1 MRLIIEK
8 LEGTVYV
15 YLEDEAKHRAN
26 EASRLDNGSRR
37 LTCRIFD
44 EECDT
49 SVYADSV
56 HWVFDVA
63 LGLDDC
69 DD

>member
-8 LEGTVYV
+8 LEGIVYV
-15 YLEDEAKHRAN
+15 YLEEEAIYRAN
-26 EASRLDNGSRR
+26 ESVRLDDGSRR
-37 LTCRIFD
+37 LTCRLFD

-49 SVYADSV
+49 SVYADNV

-63 LGLDDC
+63 VGLDDC